1 MKDIKEKKEM
11 GAIDDIAKGFSKNQL
26 IGYFLIL
33 WAVTFFFSAIN
44 GFFYL
49 DEPVINMIIDVLW
62 SLAELG
68 ITAVLILLGVKFLN
82 QKQEPAS

>member
-1 MKDIKEKKEM
+1 M

-33 WAVTFFFSAIN
+33 WAITFLFSAIN
-44 GFFYL
+44 GFMYIASPDIL
-49 DEPVINMIIDVLW
+49 DILVDGLW

-82 QKQEPAS
+82 EKQEPAN